1 MALEVQHMS
10 PLILERINKHYG
22 AGSITRLNIVQ
33 GPLPLDYLQA
43 RQKRQTPLTETE
55 LDEAEAVLDGF
66 ENSRLKQALARL
78 GARVKRK
85 NG

>member
-1 MALEVQHMS
+1 
-10 PLILERINKHYG
+10 
-22 AGSITRLNIVQ
+22 
-33 GPLPLDYLQA
+33 LDYLQA